1 MNNSNTQIA
10 MMADKM
16 ESDSGD
22 GIGPAPAP
30 IGWNSSAVLFVFAL
44 VFRMIYVIQSTDN
57 PLFGVPV
64 VDAYD
69 YVKWANKMVDGIW
82 LWDSV
87 GNYLPVYPAFLAA
100 QQIVFGPNP
109 MVNKIIQSL
118 MGAGTAVL
126 LAQVA
131 ARAWN
136 RRVGLI
142 SGYLVATYWMLAIY
156 ASEKFAETFSIF
168 FLSLMLLL
176 LTRCRYRGWA
186 LAAAGVAFA
195 LAAGVRA
202 NLFLVLPCVLFWL
215 VRLNRCQRR
224 PAFKSA
230 LLFACGT
237 VFIIGPILARNTTL
251 AGAPMLRTQTAWNLY
266 SGLAPEFKGLHPPD
280 GILFEKYMNLAQQA
294 GAFTDAEVEKFWA
307 RKLGAVL
314 REDPAGVTLNL
325 VRRVLIFAN
334 AREWSQEFDVAA
346 YRRYSRFLELPWT
359 GFWLVGPLGLLGLLM
374 CRQPT
379 RYQTLLIVV
388 TIAVTLSIILFKA
401 SDRYRLP
408 TAVLLTPFAALA
420 LGNFFT
426 WFKGRETR
434 TFYRWLALGAVLCL
448 ICWPIAMPSW
458 EILRVPS
465 HFMSG
470 SCAHGRWTNTFESR
484 PACWP
489 GSSPPGI

>member
-16 ESDSGD
+16 ESDGGD

-30 IGWNSSAVLFVFAL
+30 IGWNSNAVLFVFAL

-87 GNYLPVYPAFLAA
+87 GNYLPIYPAFLAA

-168 FLSLMLLL
+168 FLSLMLWL

-237 VFIIGPILARNTTL
+237 VFIIGPILANFSMVPCQKMISGFRWAIRRT
-251 AGAPMLRTQTAWNLY
+251 GKCPPHMLSA
-266 SGLAPEFKGLHPPD
+266 
-280 GILFEKYMNLAQQA
+280 
-294 GAFTDAEVEKFWA
+294 
-307 RKLGAVL
+307 
-314 REDPAGVTLNL
+314 
-325 VRRVLIFAN
+325 
-334 AREWSQEFDVAA
+334 
-346 YRRYSRFLELPWT
+346 
-359 GFWLVGPLGLLGLLM
+359 
-374 CRQPT
+374 
-379 RYQTLLIVV
+379 
-388 TIAVTLSIILFKA
+388 
-401 SDRYRLP
+401 
-408 TAVLLTPFAALA
+408 
-420 LGNFFT
+420 
-426 WFKGRETR
+426 
-434 TFYRWLALGAVLCL
+434 
-448 ICWPIAMPSW
+448 
-458 EILRVPS
+458 
-465 HFMSG
+465 
-470 SCAHGRWTNTFESR
+470 
-484 PACWP
+484 
-489 GSSPPGI
+489 